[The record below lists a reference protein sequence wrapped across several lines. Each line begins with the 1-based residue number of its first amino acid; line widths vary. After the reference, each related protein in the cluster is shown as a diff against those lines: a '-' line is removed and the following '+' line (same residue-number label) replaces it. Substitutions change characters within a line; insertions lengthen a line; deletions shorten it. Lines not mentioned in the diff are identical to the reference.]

1 MRALIAI
8 ARRLLSGVPA
18 AAGTLTLAPT
28 PITEWKAVYRP
39 RREPGHRAGAGAHR
53 RHRR

>member
-8 ARRLLSGVPA
+8 LGSVAGVPA

-28 PITEWKAVYRP
+28 PITEWKAVYGRVEA
-39 RREPGHRAGAGAHR
+39 RDTVSGAGAHR